1 MSGRVGAPKRKK
13 QATCAVRPEV
23 EEMNVPGLWW
33 YVANGHVVSPAE
45 EFLGFSSLQLA
56 TQRAAGFSGIAY
68 T

>member
-1 MSGRVGAPKRKK
+1 M
-13 QATCAVRPEV
+13 RPEV

-56 TQRAAGFSGIAY
+56 TQRAAGFSGVAY

>member
-1 MSGRVGAPKRKK
+1 M
-13 QATCAVRPEV
+13 
-23 EEMNVPGLWW
+23 EEMNAPGLWR

-56 TQRAAGFSGIAY
+56 TQGVAGFSGVAY